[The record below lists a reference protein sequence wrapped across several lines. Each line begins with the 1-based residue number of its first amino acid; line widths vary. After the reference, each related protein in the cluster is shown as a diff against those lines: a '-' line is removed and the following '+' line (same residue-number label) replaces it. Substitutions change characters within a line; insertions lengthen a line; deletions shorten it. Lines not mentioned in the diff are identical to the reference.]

1 MSSPLGT
8 PNGAAV
14 SYESS
19 RAEIPVMA
27 WPSLIGTAYEL

>member
-19 RAEIPVMA
+19 RAEIPV
-27 WPSLIGTAYEL
+27 TVYEL